1 MWSGQAKNKEDRIQ
15 AANFEVMIME
25 ANGSELGSWSYIQL
39 DWVLGYLWSF
49 PPPK

>member
-1 MWSGQAKNKEDRIQ
+1 VVWLVKNKEDRVQ

-39 DWVLGYLWSF
+39 DRVLGYL
-49 PPPK
+49 